1 MGFDFLTNAPFLQEA
16 YKGLR
21 VTPAAA
27 IRPSHRSLGDNS
39 AFKGSTENRDSFTP
53 KPLEHV
59 TGKSSY

>member
-1 MGFDFLTNAPFLQEA
+1 MPLFLQEA

-59 TGKSSY
+59 TGKSS